1 MVKALEPQRRRL
13 AIAMSERERDEYLAT
28 RRICRLATV
37 SSEGAPHV
45 SPLWFVWDG
54 DDAWMYSIVK
64 SKRWRNVVANPQV
77 SLVVD
82 DGDGYEELRGV
93 EITGR
98 VAPVGEIPR
107 VGATEEAL
115 DIPERLFGEKYSGHE
130 MAHDGRHAWLR
141 LVPEKIVSWDFT
153 KLAALR

>member
-1 MVKALEPQRRRL
+1 MSKALEPQRKRL
-13 AIAMSERERDEYLAT
+13 AIAMSEEQRHEYLGT

-37 SSEGAPHV
+37 STGGAPHV

-54 DDAWMYSIVK
+54 AHAWIYSIVK
-64 SKRWRNVVANPQV
+64 SQRWVNISSNPKV

-98 VAPVGEIPR
+98 MAPVGEIPR
-107 VGATEEAL
+107 TGVPCEEL
-115 DIPERLFGEKYSGHE
+115 EIPERLFAKKYSRHE
-130 MAHDGRHAWLR
+130 MTHDGRHAWLC
-141 LVPEKIVSWDFT
+141 LVPDKIVSWDFT
-153 KLAALR
+153 KLATLK